1 MVLIRRF
8 TTSARL
14 WKQEFDIDKCVERI
28 TRNLAYRDDFPYLF
42 DAYDTII
49 QRHRSWNINKYPVKE
64 TTIFLENLETDDTKD
79 QRRKIINTLNYR
91 APSATYINFLKTLY
105 PSKLHTSLHLGQQP
119 SPNSHG
125 PIENMLKYQNINH
138 DLLYQRFCSLPRPAF
153 LHMRPQHA
161 EDFLSKFLT
170 RRDFTKP
177 SLLSS
182 SSTLGPIAT
191 IRAYQ
196 ELIEKRTE
204 YVDMCSHVFQ
214 DLRDSGLPTTSS
226 ERNKLFY
233 YLYHKDRHDV
243 LKLVDK
249 AVSLCDSDTPLLN
262 FTPRKFDWSAYKTFI
277 NQFELDEDT
286 ANMLLSL
293 AIRHKQPAIVSDILD
308 KVGIDSERTAS
319 LVLDAQLNPYW
330 SKNLPQTTIPA
341 LEYCSRTHLDIST
354 VNKIIKYLLHRGHIR
369 LAEKILKHFNPKES
383 LATNKHLITYKQ
395 LTPEDVQ
402 LYETTLKSY
411 DEFLRLNDQ
420 KRDYKLF
427 PTEDTFLPLIEFY
440 SSQHQF
446 DHALRLMD
454 VMEMGFGLPLTTR
467 IFRAVVEIFK
477 HISIEQ
483 GSNYSLEKFRYL
495 LARILLC
502 HSYSYRVVDDT
513 TYGSLTSDLT
523 VPPSLEPYLSPF
535 LNNAEPA
542 LPYNRGTFLKLK
554 DDLMSSIFMAAIHVI
569 NDSSLA
575 HQISELH
582 ILLKKTVA
590 DLRKSNDRRL
600 DSAKAVYINDGV
612 TYAKREALFEL
623 MEMIV

>member
-8 TTSARL
+8 STGARL
-14 WKQEFDIDKCVERI
+14 RKQEFDLDQCVGRI
-28 TRNLAYRDDFPYLF
+28 TRNLAYRADCSYLF
-42 DAYDTII
+42 EAYNTILH
-49 QRHRSWNINKYPVKE
+49 RHRSWNYGIAPVKE
-64 TTIFLENLETDDTKD
+64 TTVFLEDLETDPTKD
-79 QRRKIINTLNYR
+79 QRRQIINSLNYR
-91 APSATYINFLKTLY
+91 APSATYIKFLKTLY

-119 SPNSHG
+119 SPTSHG
-125 PIENMLKYQNINH
+125 PIDNMLKYQNINH

-204 YVDMCSHVFQ
+204 YVNMCSHVFQ

-226 ERNKLFY
+226 ERNNLFY
-233 YLYHKDRHDV
+233 YLYHKDKLDV
-243 LKLVDK
+243 QKLVDR
-249 AVSLCDSDTPLLN
+249 AVASCDSDVSLLN
-262 FTPRKFDWSAYKTFI
+262 FTPRKFDWTAYKTFTG
-277 NQFELDEDT
+277 QFELDEDT

-293 AIRHKQPAIVSDILD
+293 AFRHKQPAIVSDILD
-308 KVGIDSERTAS
+308 KMGIDSERTAI
-319 LVLDAQLNPYW
+319 LVLDAQMNPYW
-330 SKNLPQTTIPA
+330 SKNLPQTTSPA

-354 VNKIIKYLLHRGHIR
+354 VNKVIKFLVHDGYIR
-369 LAEKILKHFNPKES
+369 LAEKIIKHFSPKES
-383 LATNKHLITYKQ
+383 LATKKHLMTYKQ
-395 LTPEDVQ
+395 MTPEDVQ
-402 LYETTLKSY
+402 LYESTLKSY

-427 PTEDTFLPLIEFY
+427 PTEDTFLPLIEYY
-440 SSQHQF
+440 SSRLQF
-446 DHALRLMD
+446 DSALRLMD
-454 VMEMGFGLPLTTR
+454 VMELGYGLPLTTR
-467 IFRAVVEIFK
+467 IFRAVVNNFR

-483 GSNYSLEKFRYL
+483 GSDHSAEQFRYL
-495 LARILLC
+495 LARLLLC

-513 TYGSLTSDLT
+513 TYGSLTSDL
-523 VPPSLEPYLSPF
+523 VIPPSLEPYLSPF

-554 DDLMSSIFMAAIHVI
+554 DDLISSIFMAAIHVI

-582 ILLKKTVA
+582 ILLQKTVA
-590 DLRKSNDRRL
+590 DLRNSSGRHL
-600 DSAKAVYINDGV
+600 DSARAVYMNDGV
-612 TYAKREALFEL
+612 TYAKRESLFEL

>member
-28 TRNLAYRDDFPYLF
+28 LRNLNYRADLPYLF
-42 DAYDTII
+42 DAYNTII
-49 QRHRSWNINKYPVKE
+49 QRHRSWNIGLNPVKN
-64 TTIFLENLETDDTKD
+64 TTIFLDELEPDETKRH
-79 QRRKIINTLNYR
+79 RRNIINSLNYR
-91 APSATYINFLKTLY
+91 APAATYINFLKTLY

-119 SPNSHG
+119 SPEGHS

-182 SSTLGPIAT
+182 SSALGPVAT

-243 LKLVDK
+243 LKLVDR
-249 AVSLCDSDTPLLN
+249 AVSVCNSDVPLLN

-277 NQFELDEDT
+277 DQFELDEDT

-293 AIRHKQPAIVSDILD
+293 AFRHKQPAIVSDILD
-308 KVGIDSERTAS
+308 KIGIESERTAS
-319 LVLDAQLNPYW
+319 LVLDAQMNPYW
-330 SKNLPQTTIPA
+330 SKNLPQATIPA
-341 LEYCSRTHLDIST
+341 LQYSSRTFMDIST
-354 VNKIIKYLLHRGHIR
+354 VNKVIKYLVNRGHIR
-369 LAEKILKHFNPKES
+369 LVEKIMKYFNPKES
-383 LATNKHLITYKQ
+383 LAANKDLITYKQ
-395 LTPEDVQ
+395 LTPEDIQ
-402 LYETTLKSY
+402 LYEATLKSY
-411 DEFLRLNDQ
+411 DGFLALNDQ
-420 KRDYKLF
+420 LRDYQLF

-440 SSQHQF
+440 SSRLRF
-446 DHALRLMD
+446 DAALRLMD
-454 VMEMGFGLPLTTR
+454 IMELGYGLPLTTR
-467 IFRAVVEIFK
+467 IFRAVIDNFR
-477 HISIEQ
+477 HIPIEQ
-483 GSNYSLEKFRYL
+483 GSDHSAEQFRYL
-495 LARILLC
+495 LARLLLC

-513 TYGSLTSDLT
+513 TYGSLTSDLM
-523 VPPSLEPYLSPF
+523 VPPSLEPFLSPF

-554 DDLMSSIFMAAIHVI
+554 DDLISSIYQAAIHVI
-569 NDSSLA
+569 NEPSLA
-575 HQISELH
+575 HQIAELH
-582 ILLKKTVA
+582 ILLQKTVA
-590 DLRKSNDRRL
+590 DLRKSGDRRL

-612 TYAKREALFEL
+612 TYAKRESLFEL